1 MGEYGLCADEFT
13 DTTPRFFPHQLYV
26 REARRLVGDFVL
38 TQNKPPAALA
48 SRSIGLGSYA
58 YDNHLVQ
65 RGVRVNPSTRVHEV
79 VNEGEIVGLIGPNGA
94 GKTTLVNLIT
104 GVFPASSGSVVYRG
118 DDVTNQRPFQAARR
132 GLARTFQIVQPFP
145 AMTVLENVVAGSLF
159 AGAAGSRAQAE
170 ADALSHLEFVGL
182 ADLARR
188 PAASLTLP
196 SRKRLELAK
205 SLAMKPKV
213 LLLDEVNAGLNTS
226 EIDQALALIRAI
238 AARGVTI
245 IIIEHLMK
253 VVLSLSQRIL
263 VLHHGELIS
272 SGDPQ
277 SVVNDPKVIEAY
289 LGSKFAARQKQLA
302 GAAP

>member
-1 MGEYGLCADEFT
+1 MSGAGDVLLSVDGLSKSFGGIQAVKDVSFT
-13 DTTPRFFPHQLYV
+13 
-26 REARRLVGDFVL
+26 
-38 TQNKPPAALA
+38 LA
-48 SRSIGLGSYA
+48 
-58 YDNHLVQ
+58 
-65 RGVRVNPSTRVHEV
+65 
-79 VNEGEIVGLIGPNGA
+79 EGEIVGLIGPNGA
-94 GKTTLVNLIT
+94 GKTTLVNLVT
-104 GVFPASSGSVVYRG
+104 GVFPSTSGRVMFRG
-118 DDVTNQRPFQAARR
+118 EDVTRQRPFQAARR

-145 AMTVLENVVAGSLF
+145 AMTVLENVVAGALF
-159 AGAAGSRAQAE
+159 AGAAASRDEAE
-170 ADALSHLEFVGL
+170 AAALAHLEFVGL
-182 ADLARR
+182 GADAQR

-289 LGSKFAARQKQLA
+289 LGSKFAERQKMLA
-302 GAAP
+302 GNAP